1 MPQLSKVGGFLADGL
16 EKDAQ
21 IFGKSAQQAFRPLGQ
36 MARHA
41 PLRQPFRHV
50 WKLVDVDPQSYTVIF
65 RAGVILVIDGVFR
78 TVAGNFIRETGQQ
91 VLPPEFIHGFL
102 RRNMQGFRVVFFHAC
117 GPPQKGLRRAAVLRN
132 KAIEELKNAFLAPDL
147 VRAA

>member
-1 MPQLSKVGGFLADGL
+1 MPQFGKVGGFLADGL

-21 IFGKSAQQAFRPLGQ
+21 VFGKGAQQAFRPLGQ

-50 WKLVDVDPQSYTVIF
+50 RKLVDVDSQGYAVIF

-78 TVAGNFIRETGQQ
+78 AVA
-91 VLPPEFIHGFL
+91 
-102 RRNMQGFRVVFFHAC
+102 
-117 GPPQKGLRRAAVLRN
+117 
-132 KAIEELKNAFLAPDL
+132 
-147 VRAA
+147 